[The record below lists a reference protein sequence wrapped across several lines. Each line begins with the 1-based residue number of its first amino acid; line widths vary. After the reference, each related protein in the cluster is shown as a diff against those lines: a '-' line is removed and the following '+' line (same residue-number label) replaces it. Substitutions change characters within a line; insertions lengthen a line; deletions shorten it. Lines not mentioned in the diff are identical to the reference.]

1 MATSHDNL
9 KVMIDSL
16 HYNMSDTFRLRK
28 ATHKEVLQQLKS
40 MRFDSSTGSDQT
52 PVRTVKLVAEIIASP
67 LTHILNK

>member
-1 MATSHDNL
+1 MDPDMLNEHFNSTIQRLLGTTPTSHDKL

-40 MRFDSSTGSDQT
+40 MRFDSSTGSD
-52 PVRTVKLVAEIIASP
+52 
-67 LTHILNK
+67 